1 MITFIGGKGGVGKT
15 TCSAAYALK
24 CAKSGLRTLLIST
37 DPAHSTSDIFETE
50 IKDEITNILPNL
62 DALEISAQKESNAY
76 MDRVRISLKN
86 VVSPVII
93 EQIEKQIDAAAISP
107 GTEEA
112 ALFDKMIEIIT
123 ERNPDYDRIIFDTA
137 PTGHTLRLLSLPELL
152 GSWLNALMTKRKK
165 SIALM
170 SMANHSGH
178 AEREEIEK
186 DPVMQILKQRFDKIE
201 RARKIMTDNK
211 KLSFVFVT
219 NAEKLIIDETVKA
232 VNTLE
237 KYDIYVSEIIVNKIL
252 PDNMTDEFWANKK
265 EQEQKYLDILKESFK
280 NKKIFLLPLLQED
293 MKANSLGLMAD
304 KMIEMQ

>member
-24 CAKSGLRTLLIST
+24 CAKNGLRTLLIST
-37 DPAHSTSDIFETE
+37 DPAHSTSDIFEKE

-62 DALEISAQKESNAY
+62 DALEISAQKESTAY
-76 MDRVRISLKN
+76 MDKVRLSLKN
-86 VVSPVII
+86 VVSPIII

-123 ERNPDYDRIIFDTA
+123 EKNPDYDKIIFDTA

-165 SIALM
+165 SIAYM
-170 SMANHSGH
+170 SMANHAGH

-186 DPVMQILKQRFDKIE
+186 DPVMQILKSRFDKIE
-201 RARKIMTDNK
+201 KAKKIMTDGK

-219 NAEKLIIDETVKA
+219 NAEKLTIDETIKA
-232 VNTLE
+232 VDTLE
-237 KYDIYVSEIIVNKIL
+237 KYDITVSEIIVNKIL
-252 PDNMTDEFWANKK
+252 PDNMTDEFWISKK
-265 EQEQKYLDILKESFK
+265 EQEQKYLDIIKESFK

-293 MKANSLGLMAD
+293 MKSDSIGLMAD
-304 KMIEMQ
+304 KMTEM

>member
-24 CAKSGLRTLLIST
+24 CAKNGLRTLLIST
-37 DPAHSTSDIFETE
+37 DPAHSTSDIFEKE
-50 IKDEITNILPNL
+50 IKDEITNIMPNL
-62 DALEISAQKESNAY
+62 DALEISAQKESTAY
-76 MDRVRISLKN
+76 MDKVRLSLKN
-86 VVSPVII
+86 VVSPIII

-123 ERNPDYDRIIFDTA
+123 EKNPDYDKIIFDTA

-165 SIALM
+165 SIAYM
-170 SMANHSGH
+170 SMANHAGH

-186 DPVMQILKQRFDKIE
+186 DPVMQILKNRFDKIE
-201 RARKIMTDNK
+201 KARKIMTDGK

-219 NAEKLIIDETVKA
+219 NAEKLTIDETIKA
-232 VNTLE
+232 VDTLE
-237 KYDIYVSEIIVNKIL
+237 KYDITVSEIIVNKIL
-252 PDNMTDEFWANKK
+252 PENMTDEFWISKK
-265 EQEQKYLDILKESFK
+265 EQEQKYLDIIKESFK

-293 MKANSLGLMAD
+293 MKSDSIGLMAD
-304 KMIEMQ
+304 KMTEM

>member
-24 CAKSGLRTLLIST
+24 CAKNGLRTLLIST
-37 DPAHSTSDIFETE
+37 DPAHSTSDIFEKE
-50 IKDEITNILPNL
+50 IKDEITNIMPNL
-62 DALEISAQKESNAY
+62 DALEISAQKESTAY
-76 MDRVRISLKN
+76 MDKVRLSLKN
-86 VVSPVII
+86 VVSPIII

-123 ERNPDYDRIIFDTA
+123 EKNPDYDKIIFDTA

-165 SIALM
+165 SIAYM
-170 SMANHSGH
+170 SMANHAGH

-186 DPVMQILKQRFDKIE
+186 DPVMQILKSRFDKIE
-201 RARKIMTDNK
+201 KAKKIMTDGK

-219 NAEKLIIDETVKA
+219 NAEKLTIDETIKA
-232 VNTLE
+232 VDTLE
-237 KYDIYVSEIIVNKIL
+237 KYDITVSEIIVNKIL
-252 PDNMTDEFWANKK
+252 PENMTDEFWISKK
-265 EQEQKYLDILKESFK
+265 EQEQKYLDIIKESFK

-293 MKANSLGLMAD
+293 MKSDSIGLMAD
-304 KMIEMQ
+304 KMTEM

>member
-265 EQEQKYLDILKESFK
+265 EQEQKYLDIIKESFK

-293 MKANSLGLMAD
+293 MKANSIGLMAD